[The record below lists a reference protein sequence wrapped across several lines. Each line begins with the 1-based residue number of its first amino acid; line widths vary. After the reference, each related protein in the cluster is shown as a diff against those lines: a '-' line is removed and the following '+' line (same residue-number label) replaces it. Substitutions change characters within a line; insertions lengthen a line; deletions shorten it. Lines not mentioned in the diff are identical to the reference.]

1 MGTVKVVIGVI
12 LIIISFA
19 YIIKNPSQSM
29 MEGLMKKNRVK
40 QQNFEEEE
48 TAAEGAVSQNT
59 DSSQE

>member
-40 QQNFEEEE
+40 QQNFEEDE
-48 TAAEGAVSQNT
+48 TAEEAVSKNT

>member
-40 QQNFEEEE
+40 QQNFEEVE
-48 TAAEGAVSQNT
+48 TAEEAVSQNT

>member
-12 LIIISFA
+12 LIIISFE

-40 QQNFEEEE
+40 QQNFEEVE
-48 TAAEGAVSQNT
+48 TAEEAVSQNT

>member
-19 YIIKNPSQSM
+19 YIMKNPSQSM

-40 QQNFEEEE
+40 QQNFEEVE
-48 TAAEGAVSQNT
+48 TAEEAVSQNT